1 MEWLNL
7 LTGKVVGL
15 DTAPLIYFIEQNP
28 KYISTVREFFSSL
41 NRKEFQVITSTLTL
55 TEVLVHPLRNGNVK
69 LAGQYQDILLNQDYL
84 TVFPV
89 SSEIAKLAAELR
101 ATKNL
106 RTPDAIQI
114 ATAIQNGADFF
125 LTNDMGLRNI
135 SNLTVLILDDIK
147 AT

>member
-28 KYISTVREFFSSL
+28 KYISTVRKFFSSV
-41 NRKEFQVITSTLTL
+41 NRKEFRVITSTLTL
-55 TEVLVHPLRNGNVK
+55 TEVLVHPLRNSDVK
-69 LAGQYQDILLNQDYL
+69 LAEQYQDILLNQDYL
-84 TVFPV
+84 TIFPV

>member
-28 KYISTVREFFSSL
+28 KYITIVREFFSSV
-41 NRKEFQVITSTLTL
+41 NRGEFRVITSTLTL

-69 LAGQYQDILLNQDYL
+69 LARQYQDILLNQDYL
-84 TVFPV
+84 TVFSV

-125 LTNDMGLRNI
+125 LTTDMSLRNM
-135 SNLTVLILDDIK
+135 SSLTVLILDDIK